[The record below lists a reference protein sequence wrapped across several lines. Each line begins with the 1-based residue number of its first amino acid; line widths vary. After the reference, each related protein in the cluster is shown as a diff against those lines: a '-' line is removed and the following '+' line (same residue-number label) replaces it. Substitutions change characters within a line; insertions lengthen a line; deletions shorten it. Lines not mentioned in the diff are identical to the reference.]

1 MHVNILRVVCLCS
14 LCTNFVEIIMRFL
27 IIAAFLSSLS
37 VYAEYKEDSFNE
49 EIIRMPISFEH
60 TQLGVSP
67 KILSCIGEVIDFS
80 SITLKRLIAYKNK
93 REVIYSP
100 ETYWEKI
107 SFGNQL
113 NVKNFK
119 DYSFKGK
126 AGDNLYWSSNQGSA
140 KLNLKT
146 DRFTANKDRIQL
158 QAICK
163 LKHKNWNEF
172 GN

>member
-37 VYAEYKEDSFNE
+37 AYAEYKEDSFNE
-49 EIIRMPISFEH
+49 EIILMPISFEH
-60 TQLGVSP
+60 TQLARMP
-67 KILSCIGEVIDFS
+67 KILTCIGEVIDFS
-80 SITLKRLIAYKNK
+80 SITLKRLIAFRDKS
-93 REVIYSP
+93 EVIYSP

-113 NVKNFK
+113 SVKNFK

-126 AGDNLYWSSNQGSA
+126 AGDNLYWSNNQDSA
-140 KLNLKT
+140 KLNLRT
-146 DRFTANKDRIQL
+146 DRFAANKGRIQL
-158 QAICK
+158 QATCK

>member
-37 VYAEYKEDSFNE
+37 AYAEYKEDSFNE
-49 EIIRMPISFEH
+49 EIILMPISFEH
-60 TQLGVSP
+60 TQLARMP
-67 KILSCIGEVIDFS
+67 KILTCIGEVIDFS
-80 SITLKRLIAYKNK
+80 SITLKRLIAFRDKS
-93 REVIYSP
+93 EVIYSP

-113 NVKNFK
+113 SVKNFK

-126 AGDNLYWSSNQGSA
+126 AGDNLYWSSNQDSA
-140 KLNLKT
+140 KLNLRT
-146 DRFTANKDRIQL
+146 DRFAANKGRIQL

>member
-14 LCTNFVEIIMRFL
+14 LSTNFVEIIMRFL

-37 VYAEYKEDSFNE
+37 IYAEYKEDSFNE
-49 EIIRMPISFEH
+49 EIILMPISFEH
-60 TQLGVSP
+60 TQLARMP
-67 KILSCIGEVIDFS
+67 KILTCIGEVIDFS
-80 SITLKRLIAYKNK
+80 SITLKRLIAFRDKS
-93 REVIYSP
+93 EVIYSP

-146 DRFTANKDRIQL
+146 DSFTANKGNIQL

-163 LKHKNWNEF
+163 LKHRNWNEF

>member
-1 MHVNILRVVCLCS
+1 MK
-14 LCTNFVEIIMRFL
+14 FL

-37 VYAEYKEDSFNE
+37 AYAEYKEDSFNE

-60 TQLGVSP
+60 TQLADTP
-67 KILSCIGEVIDFS
+67 KILTCIGEVIDFS
-80 SITLKRLIAYKNK
+80 SLAFIRLIAFRDKK
-93 REVIYSP
+93 EVNYSAR
-100 ETYWEKI
+100 TFWEKI

-113 NVKNFK
+113 TVKNFK
-119 DYSFKGK
+119 DYSFIGK

-146 DRFTANKDRIQL
+146 DRFTANIGRIQL

>member
-37 VYAEYKEDSFNE
+37 AYAEYKEDSFHE
-49 EIIRMPISFEH
+49 EIILMPISFEH
-60 TQLGVSP
+60 TQLAGMP
-67 KILSCIGEVIDFS
+67 KILTCIGEVIDFS
-80 SITLKRLIAYKNK
+80 SITLKRLIAYRDKS
-93 REVIYSP
+93 EVIYSP

-113 NVKNFK
+113 SVKNFK
-119 DYSFKGK
+119 DYSFIGK
-126 AGDNLYWSSNQGSA
+126 AGDNLYWSSNQDSA

-146 DRFTANKDRIQL
+146 DRFAANKGRIQL

>member
-1 MHVNILRVVCLCS
+1 
-14 LCTNFVEIIMRFL
+14 MRFL

-37 VYAEYKEDSFNE
+37 IYAEYKEDSFNE

-60 TQLGVSP
+60 TQLAVTP
-67 KILSCIGEVIDFS
+67 KILTCIGEVIDFS
-80 SITLKRLIAYKNK
+80 SITLKRLIAYRDK

-146 DRFTANKDRIQL
+146 DSFTANKGSIQL

-163 LKHKNWNEF
+163 LRHKNWNEF

>member
-37 VYAEYKEDSFNE
+37 AYAEYKEDSFNE
-49 EIIRMPISFEH
+49 EIILMPISFEH
-60 TQLGVSP
+60 TQLARMP
-67 KILSCIGEVIDFS
+67 KILTCIGEVIDFS
-80 SITLKRLIAYKNK
+80 SITLKRLIAFRDKS
-93 REVIYSP
+93 EVIYSP

-113 NVKNFK
+113 SVKNFK

-126 AGDNLYWSSNQGSA
+126 AGDNLYWSSNQDSA
-140 KLNLKT
+140 KLNLRT
-146 DRFTANKDRIQL
+146 DRFAANKGRIQL
-158 QAICK
+158 QATCK

>member
-1 MHVNILRVVCLCS
+1 VHVNILRVVCLCS

-37 VYAEYKEDSFNE
+37 IYAEYKEDSFNE
-49 EIIRMPISFEH
+49 EIILMPISFEH
-60 TQLGVSP
+60 TQLARTP
-67 KILSCIGEVIDFS
+67 KILTCIGEVIDFS

-146 DRFTANKDRIQL
+146 DSFTANKGSIQL

-163 LKHKNWNEF
+163 LRHKNWNEF